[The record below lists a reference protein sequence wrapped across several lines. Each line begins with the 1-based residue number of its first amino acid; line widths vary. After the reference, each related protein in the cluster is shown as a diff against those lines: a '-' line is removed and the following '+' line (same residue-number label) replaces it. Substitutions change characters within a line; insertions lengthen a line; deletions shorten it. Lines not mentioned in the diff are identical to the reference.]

1 MRRHLLPVVGL
12 VVLAATLAGLLALSA
27 GGPSDEAEAS
37 TPFDTVLA
45 AARAAAPAPVF
56 EVDPDAGRN
65 AALVTFAKT
74 VEADQLRRYAAAVEA
89 QRLADFAAAV
99 EAAEAEARRA
109 EAQKAAQAQRS
120 SAGAPAV
127 AGGSVWDRLAQCESG
142 GNWSMNTGN
151 GFYGGLQFMQSTW
164 VSVGGTRYAPAP
176 HLASREQQIAAAETL
191 LARSGWGQWPAC
203 STKLGLR

>member
-1 MRRHLLPVVGL
+1 VRRHLLPAAGL
-12 VVLAATLAGLLALSA
+12 TVLAAALVGLLAVGA
-27 GGPSDEAEAS
+27 DGPSERAEAS
-37 TPFDTVLA
+37 TPPDAVPA
-45 AARAAAPAPVF
+45 AASAPVF
-56 EVDPDAGRN
+56 EVDLGAGRD
-65 AALVTFAKT
+65 AALVTFAKV

-109 EAQKAAQAQRS
+109 EAQRAAQAARAQRS

-127 AGGSVWDRLAQCESG
+127 AGGGVWDRLAQCESG

-164 VSVGGTRYAPAP
+164 ESVGGTRYAPAP

-203 STKLGLR
+203 SAKLGLR

>member
-1 MRRHLLPVVGL
+1 MRRHLLPAVGIAVLVAALTGLL
-12 VVLAATLAGLLALSA
+12 VVSA
-27 GGPSDEAEAS
+27 GGPSDEAGAS
-37 TPFDTVLA
+37 APVDTVVA
-45 AARAAAPAPVF
+45 IARAAAAPTF
-56 EVDPDAGRN
+56 EVDPAAGRV
-65 AALVTFAKT
+65 AALTVFAKT

-99 EAAEAEARRA
+99 EAAEARARQA
-109 EAQKAAQAQRS
+109 EAERAQRAQRA
-120 SAGAPAV
+120 SAAAPAV
-127 AGGSVWDRLAQCESG
+127 GGGSVWDQLAQCESG

-203 STKLGLR
+203 SAKLGLR